1 MIVVQRIRQ
10 MRMAS
15 KIVDRED
22 ERVALEKLA
31 KSGERKLAL
40 LYGRRRVGKTYLL
53 THLWERGKSFYF
65 TASATTPEINRRV
78 LVTEAA
84 RWAGED
90 LRPDDHPTWRTV
102 FRSLL
107 DLHPNDDLVI
117 VLDEF
122 QYLATDEAGLLEVAS
137 ELNAVW
143 EGRDSRTGGVL
154 LVLSGSAIRTLEALK
169 HGGSPLY
176 GRLDW
181 SRHLFPF
188 DYFNAGQMVPAYGSL
203 DRVRTYAA
211 FGGVPKYLGYV
222 DTTRSV
228 NDNVVDLLLSPDGAV
243 RLQLETVLT
252 QEEGLRDY
260 TTYQGILQ
268 AIGTKRRT
276 NGEIASALGATL
288 DSAFRRMVGQL
299 ADLGFIEGA
308 RNFEEAGNQPIRY
321 RIADP
326 ALRMYYGLV
335 LPNESAIATAG
346 ARTVWRERLAPNVFP
361 TYVGQHVFEDVVQQA
376 YTRYWETRELP
387 PVAEWGR
394 WAGKNKDRTD
404 TEIDVVARRLDGGML
419 TGSAKIRNQPAG
431 ANVLM
436 KHIGD
441 LRRLAD
447 SGRGW
452 AREALEPGSPMLFAS
467 TSGFKKSFT
476 AAAADLNHPLIL
488 WDAGDLF

>member
-1 MIVVQRIRQ
+1 V
-10 MRMAS
+10 
-15 KIVDRED
+15 
-22 ERVALEKLA
+22 
-31 KSGERKLAL
+31 
-40 LYGRRRVGKTYLL
+40 
-53 THLWERGKSFYF
+53 FYF

-78 LVTEAA
+78 LVSEAA
-84 RWAGED
+84 RWKGQD
-90 LRPDDHPTWRTV
+90 LRPEDHPTWRTV

-107 DLHPNDDLVI
+107 ELHPDDDIVI
-117 VLDEF
+117 VLDEV
-122 QYLATDEAGLLEVAS
+122 QYLATDEAGLREVAS

-143 EGRDSRTGGVL
+143 EGRINRTGGVL

-181 SRHLFPF
+181 SRQLFPF
-188 DYFNAGQMVPAYGSL
+188 DYYDAGQMVSAYDPV
-203 DRVRTYAA
+203 DRLRTYAA
-211 FGGVPKYLGYV
+211 FGGVPKYLSLIDTGRPV
-222 DTTRSV
+222 DE
-228 NDNVVDLLLSPDGAV
+228 NVIDLLLEPSGAV
-243 RLQLETVLT
+243 RLQIETVLT

-268 AIGTKRRT
+268 AIGTKRRS

-288 DSAFRRMVGQL
+288 DSGFRRMTSQL
-299 ADLGFIEGA
+299 AHLGFIEGE
-308 RNFEEAGNQPIRY
+308 RNFDEPGNQPLRY

-326 ALRMYYGLV
+326 ALRMFYGLI

-346 ARTVWRERLAPNVFP
+346 AGVVWRDRLAAQVFP

-376 YTRYWETRELP
+376 YNRHWEARRLP

-394 WAGKNKDRTD
+394 WAGKDKNRQD
-404 TEIDVVARRLDGGML
+404 TEIDVVARLLDGRIL
-419 TGSAKIRNQPAG
+419 TGSAKMSHQPAD
-431 ANVLM
+431 ANVLL
-436 KHIGD
+436 KHIAD

-452 AREALEPGSPMLFAS
+452 AREALEPGAPMLFAS

-476 AAAADLNHPLIL
+476 AAGADLDHPLIF
-488 WDAGDLF
+488 WEANDLF